1 PPCTLIDLLPC
12 PDSYTP
18 TPPNPLHLPPVPLP
32 SLHMGGD
39 VVSEPLVGGRHT
51 GGETGAEGDVVSEP
65 LVGGCHSGGGEAG
78 DEGAGASLVS
88 HLACTLTLLFSLQ
101 PFPSVTLTPTLAF
114 HLPPVPLSAL
124 YLGGDVVSEPLVGGC
139 HSGGGEAGDEGA
151 GASLLSRLACTL
163 TLLYSLQPFPSVTLT
178 ETLAFH
184 LPPVPLSA
192 LYLGGDVVSEPLV
205 GGCHRGGAAGDEG
218 AGAVRTAGD
227 SGGRMG
233 DER

>member
-1 PPCTLIDLLPC
+1 EREGTGASLTALLVPLSTSYPALIPI
-12 PDSYTP
+12 PQPHP
-18 TPPNPLHLPPVPLP
+18 TPCISHQSP
-32 SLHMGGD
+32 SRRFIWEEMSYLSRWWVDATQEERQG
-39 VVSEPLVGGRHT
+39 LK
-51 GGETGAEGDVVSEP
+51 
-65 LVGGCHSGGGEAG
+65 
-78 DEGAGASLVS
+78 GAGASLVS